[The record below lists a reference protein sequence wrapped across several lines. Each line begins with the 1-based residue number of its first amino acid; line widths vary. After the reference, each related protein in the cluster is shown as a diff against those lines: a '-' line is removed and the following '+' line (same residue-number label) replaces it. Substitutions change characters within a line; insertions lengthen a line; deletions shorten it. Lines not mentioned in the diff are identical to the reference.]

1 MSAYEVIHIIHFYTF
16 DRARYPELSTHILQQ
31 LGVAK
36 WLGAS
41 SSAKSDLRLWLSP
54 GSRVLTQKHFSKT
67 SRQGLGPEARQAEG
81 LGNKSK

>member
-1 MSAYEVIHIIHFYTF
+1 MSAYEVIHIIYFYTF
-16 DRARYPELSTHILQQ
+16 DRARYPELSKHLLQH

-41 SSAKSDLRLWLSP
+41 SSAQSDLRLWLSS

-67 SRQGLGPEARQAEG
+67 SRQGLGPEACQAEG